1 MSVCSIHVAVA
12 DTLSVVEDL
21 RSQLAEREREKG
33 EAAEVCQGQLEESE
47 RGRREAEERLRQKS
61 ARLEEVQA
69 LLAGLE
75 EAAREVCG
83 VEKDVWGGGR
93 CVGWRKMCGVQ
104 GSVWGGSVGGGERCM
119 GWKEV
124 CGVVVCGVEEGVC
137 GVEERGRREV
147 RRVEKGEGGCRCTG
161 WREEGEVCMY
171 SDLSQLNPVRLGIQ
185 CCACGMD

>member
-1 MSVCSIHVAVA
+1 MSVCPIHVAVA

-93 CVGWRKMCGVQ
+93 CVGWRKMY
-104 GSVWGGSVGGGERCM
+104 
-119 GWKEV
+119 
-124 CGVVVCGVEEGVC
+124 GVEEGV
-137 GVEERGRREV
+137 
-147 RRVEKGEGGCRCTG
+147 
-161 WREEGEVCMY
+161 
-171 SDLSQLNPVRLGIQ
+171 
-185 CCACGMD
+185 